1 MSGPHFRGCGWP
13 SAGLGTPGRGG
24 VMADPWHRQLG
35 AGTGQQGPTRTPEL
49 VHFMLALLRSLL
61 MAETV
66 LLASRWHRDTL
77 CLVFG
82 CDKICVLGLS
92 RVPLLESESCSVMSD
107 SLRPHGL
114 YSPWNSPGQ
123 NTGVGCL
130 SLLQVLFFLM
140 NFLFLSFEAPQPL
153 PLPPPQAGSL
163 TFQAWLY

>member
-1 MSGPHFRGCGWP
+1 
-13 SAGLGTPGRGG
+13 
-24 VMADPWHRQLG
+24 MADPWHRQLG

-114 YSPWNSPGQ
+114 YSSQARVLGGQLLPSLGDLPDPGIEPESPALQ
-123 NTGVGCL
+123 ADSLPSELRCVGTL
-130 SLLQVLFFLM
+130 KYYRWSLLFCFS
-140 NFLFLSFEAPQPL
+140 FPSLFLHFR
-153 PLPPPQAGSL
+153 SL
-163 TFQAWLY
+163 